1 MWVRIGEK
9 YETTSLVF
17 VVFSLNNFDI
27 WVANSVYLFSL
38 WGVIIWIASI
48 ILGFVAFKQLKETNI
63 VKKLIM
69 TSSYFMVFLVIV
81 TIAIFFTTNSI
92 P

>member
-1 MWVRIGEK
+1 MKLLAWFLLLFHLII
-9 YETTSLVF
+9 LIF
-17 VVFSLNNFDI
+17 

-48 ILGFVAFKQLKETNI
+48 VLGFVAFKQMKEINI
-63 VKKLIM
+63 LKKLIM
-69 TSSYFMVFLVIV
+69 ISSYFMFFLVLV
-81 TIAIFFTTNSI
+81 TIVIFLTTNSM

>member
-1 MWVRIGEK
+1 MKQIAWFLLLFHLII
-9 YETTSLVF
+9 LIF
-17 VVFSLNNFDI
+17 
-27 WVANSVYLFSL
+27 WVANSEYLFTL

-48 ILGFVAFKQLKETNI
+48 VLGFVAYKKMKETDI

-81 TIAIFFTTNSI
+81 TIAIFFTTNSM

>member
-1 MWVRIGEK
+1 MKQLAWFLLFFHLII
-9 YETTSLVF
+9 LIF
-17 VVFSLNNFDI
+17 

-69 TSSYFMVFLVIV
+69 TSSCFMVFLVIV
-81 TIAIFFTTNSI
+81 TIAIFFTTNSM